1 MTQTKKSGGV
11 NAQGD
16 TMENTVMVSSGEG
29 LFPYILLYTAAP
41 SPPPRR
47 FFFGGG
53 GECAVIHS
61 YSVLVTSLMNLSHAD
76 PLHTLSLNPWLRT
89 CLHKVFLH
97 NH

>member
-47 FFFGGG
+47 FFFCGGG
-53 GECAVIHS
+53 GRGVCGYTQLFSSS
-61 YSVLVTSLMNLSHAD
+61 YLSD
-76 PLHTLSLNPWLRT
+76 ELIPR
-89 CLHKVFLH
+89 
-97 NH
+97 

>member
-29 LFPYILLYTAAP
+29 LFPHILLYTAAP

-47 FFFGGG
+47 FFFRGRGVCG
-53 GECAVIHS
+53 YTQLFSSS
-61 YSVLVTSLMNLSHAD
+61 YLSD
-76 PLHTLSLNPWLRT
+76 ELIPR
-89 CLHKVFLH
+89 
-97 NH
+97 

>member
-29 LFPYILLYTAAP
+29 LFPHILLYTAAP

-47 FFFGGG
+47 FFLGGRG
-53 GECAVIHS
+53 VCGYTQLFSSS
-61 YSVLVTSLMNLSHAD
+61 YLSD
-76 PLHTLSLNPWLRT
+76 ELIPR
-89 CLHKVFLH
+89 
-97 NH
+97 